1 MAAVSRIFVEKKQGY
16 DVEAKGLYRDLSE
29 NLHIDTLTSV
39 RVINRY
45 DVAGLNE
52 EEFSRTIPTVFS
64 EPQVDDFYLEEM
76 PQTKGAVF
84 AYEYLTGQYDQRAD
98 SAAPV
103 HPNFDSEGKAACK
116 NCKNNCVGR
125 RHLSRTVAK
134 SEEIL
139 HKPCRMSGGFFQK
152 AGYTGNGHPAARDG
166 GTSCGFYRED
176 ERGAYGFS

>member
-16 DVEAKGLYRDLSE
+16 DVEAKGLYRELSE

-84 AYEYLTGQYDQRAD
+84 AYEYLTGQYLSLIHIWSCRGRTIRTGLNF
-98 SAAPV
+98 
-103 HPNFDSEGKAACK
+103 PNRS
-116 NCKNNCVGR
+116 
-125 RHLSRTVAK
+125 
-134 SEEIL
+134 
-139 HKPCRMSGGFFQK
+139 KPCCWNKRLI
-152 AGYTGNGHPAARDG
+152 
-166 GTSCGFYRED
+166 
-176 ERGAYGFS
+176 

>member
-1 MAAVSRIFVEKKQGY
+1 M
-16 DVEAKGLYRDLSE
+16 EAKGLYRELSE

-84 AYEYLTGQYDQRAD
+84 AYEYLTGPVSYTHLDVYKRQDQV
-98 SAAPV
+98 PPLLQGV
-103 HPNFDSEGKAACK
+103 
-116 NCKNNCVGR
+116 
-125 RHLSRTVAK
+125 
-134 SEEIL
+134 
-139 HKPCRMSGGFFQK
+139 
-152 AGYTGNGHPAARDG
+152 
-166 GTSCGFYRED
+166 
-176 ERGAYGFS
+176 